1 MRNALRFALRRFSRA
16 IVTASTPE
24 TARAP
29 RSLTELFV
37 TFTLLAL
44 QGFGG
49 VLAVAHRTLVERKQW
64 MTRQEFVELLSVSQ
78 LLPGANIVNL
88 ALMTGDRHFGWRGA
102 LAALAGMMTVPLIV
116 LLTLVA
122 TYNEFAHLP
131 AVSGAL
137 RGMGAVA
144 AGLTMGMGLKLA
156 GALRGNPMGL
166 AVCIGIGV
174 LTFVLVAVVR
184 APLLWVV
191 PGLGLSGWCIARW
204 CLLRAER
211 RKERP

>member
-1 MRNALRFALRRFSRA
+1 MTDPAPP
-16 IVTASTPE
+16 ASE
-24 TARAP
+24 TTRTP
-29 RSLTELFV
+29 RSLTDLFV

-88 ALMTGDRHFGWRGA
+88 SLMIGDRYFGWRGA
-102 LAALAGMMTVPLIV
+102 LAALAGMMTVPLLIV
-116 LLTLVA
+116 LSLVA
-122 TYNEFAHLP
+122 VYNEFAHLP
-131 AVSGAL
+131 AVAGAL

-144 AGLTMGMGLKLA
+144 AGLTMGMGIKLA

-166 AVCIGIGV
+166 PLCVGLGV
-174 LTFVLVAVVR
+174 ATFVLVAVLR
-184 APLLWVV
+184 APLVWVV
-191 PGLGLSGWCIARW
+191 PGLGLTGWCVARW
-204 CLLRAER
+204 AILRAEAR
-211 RKERP
+211 A